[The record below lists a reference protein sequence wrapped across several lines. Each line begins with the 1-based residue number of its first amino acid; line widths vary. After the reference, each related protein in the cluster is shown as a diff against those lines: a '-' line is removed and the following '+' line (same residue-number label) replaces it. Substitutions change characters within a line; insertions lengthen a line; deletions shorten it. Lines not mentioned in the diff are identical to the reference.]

1 MNDIFLFLQKCG
13 LANYADD
20 STMYASDKRVST
32 IVDSLSH
39 EFTILPKWFYNNFMV
54 LNPEKCSF
62 MLLDVDIHCKPT
74 WYVVMKFLNTR
85 KQEKVLGVTLD
96 NTLNFATNLLNITKN
111 ATKKLNTLTRVQ
123 KYMTTD
129 QKLNLPTVR

>member
-62 MLLDVDIHCKPT
+62 MLLDVDIHCRPT